1 MGAVSTKRG
10 KFTRVHLPALHSE
23 NFSWHFSCVLTQEL
37 MELEKKTMQPLH
49 QVDPHDGQMVLC
61 NAAVS
66 SRQLPTPPLYST
78 GYSSKVY

>member
-1 MGAVSTKRG
+1 
-10 KFTRVHLPALHSE
+10 
-23 NFSWHFSCVLTQEL
+23 
-37 MELEKKTMQPLH
+37 MELGKKTMQPLH

-78 GYSSKVY
+78 GYSSKSIDLLGKL